1 MQLSVLQYLEQ
12 PSLLS
17 EVTLDEVLSLAD
29 RFPYATTLHLLVL
42 LKARQINSPDFE
54 KYLNRFAASTFDRA
68 HLYNFLATLE
78 RQDADGG
85 EVLELLQLEDLELA
99 PLAAEPFG
107 EEALPSR
114 LNELHEPTP
123 VRPTESRNAARP
135 EPPDAPEEAAAPSY
149 PAAADA
155 DRWVANAAAYYTL
168 LPRAVRRI
176 RPEDPDSFAS
186 AGHRREPLASRL
198 QRLRHRPPAP
208 APAHTPAAT
217 ADVVVSETLAAL
229 LVRQG
234 QYQSALRMY
243 ERLSL
248 LYPEKKPIFAGL
260 INELKGKL

>member
-99 PLAAEPFG
+99 PLAAELDFLWEGDPLWRQVIETDQGTLTLNQGGAIMEIDGTARQGDSWSEPGIPG
-107 EEALPSR
+107 EYDGLYARFADLLARRASEVDL
-114 LNELHEPTP
+114 
-123 VRPTESRNAARP
+123 RPMTLVADAFTLGRRI
-135 EPPDAPEEAAAPSY
+135 DAPAFTDPTLETQ
-149 PAAADA
+149 DA
-155 DRWVANAAAYYTL
+155 
-168 LPRAVRRI
+168 
-176 RPEDPDSFAS
+176 
-186 AGHRREPLASRL
+186 
-198 QRLRHRPPAP
+198 
-208 APAHTPAAT
+208 
-217 ADVVVSETLAAL
+217 
-229 LVRQG
+229 
-234 QYQSALRMY
+234 
-243 ERLSL
+243 
-248 LYPEKKPIFAGL
+248 
-260 INELKGKL
+260 